1 MAEKLN
7 KPELRDVQKPLFGVD
22 LTALQPKLTDVYLGG
37 GESQSK
43 GSQLL
48 DQLLNMSARKRMATE
63 AVAGRRREQ
72 EQMGMR
78 PYVPANRNAANTE
91 ARFSAASSALSQPDS
106 LAAVETVQRRPT
118 GGQIINYPSGEK
130 IVMSRF
136 GAGTATK
143 GKKGP
148 TMIEGIPASAW
159 YAKAAGRQGES
170 NKFAAALPTGKK
182 DELGREKYRGMSF
195 AKAETMSP
203 EKQKALVYDAMNSKR
218 A

>member
-48 DQLLNMSARKRMATE
+48 DQLLNMSTRKRMATE

-72 EQMGMR
+72 EQMGMV
-78 PYVPANRNAANTE
+78 PYAPANRGAANAA
-91 ARFSAASSALSQPDS
+91 ARNRVSETNLPQPEM
-106 LAAVETVQRRPT
+106 AAVETVQQRPT

-130 IVMSRF
+130 IVMGSF
-136 GAGTATK
+136 GSGTRK
-143 GKKGP
+143 EGPKKP

-170 NKFAAALPTGKK
+170 NKFAVALPTGKK

>member
-1 MAEKLN
+1 MEY
-7 KPELRDVQKPLFGVD
+7 KPNFGFDLEALR
-22 LTALQPKLTDVYLGG
+22 PKLTDIYLGG
-37 GESQSK
+37 DSSQSR

-72 EQMGMR
+72 EQQGMV
-78 PYVPANRNAANTE
+78 PYVPAIPAVANDAARNRAFETNLPQPEMAA
-91 ARFSAASSALSQPDS
+91 A
-106 LAAVETVQRRPT
+106 ETVQQRPT

-136 GAGTATK
+136 GTGTATK

-148 TMIEGIPASAW
+148 TMIEGKPAAE
-159 YAKAAGRQGES
+159 YFAEAAARQGQN
-170 NKFAAALPTGKK
+170 NKFAAAIPTGSK
-182 DELGREKYRGMSF
+182 DLLGRPKFTGVS
-195 AKAETMSP
+195 
-203 EKQKALVYDAMNSKR
+203 LVEDAMNRKR

>member
-1 MAEKLN
+1 MEY
-7 KPELRDVQKPLFGVD
+7 KPNFGFDLEALR
-22 LTALQPKLTDVYLGG
+22 PKLTDIYLGG
-37 GESQSK
+37 DSSQSR

-72 EQMGMR
+72 EQQGMV
-78 PYVPANRNAANTE
+78 PYVPANRGDANTG
-91 ARFSAASSALSQPDS
+91 ARFSAANSALPQPDS
-106 LAAVETVQRRPT
+106 EASVETVQQRPT

-136 GAGTATK
+136 GTGTATK

-148 TMIEGIPASAW
+148 TMIEGKPAAE
-159 YAKAAGRQGES
+159 YFAEAAARQGQN
-170 NKFAAALPTGKK
+170 NKFAAAIPTGSK
-182 DELGREKYRGMSF
+182 DLLGRPKFTGVS
-195 AKAETMSP
+195 
-203 EKQKALVYDAMNSKR
+203 LVEDAMNRKR